1 MYAFE
6 LALGVVQVVQK
17 KPRDFQRRVDGF
29 IQKLSHE
36 VVDVHVG
43 ILAHCV
49 AFSKLNVYNISMQ
62 ELEEF
67 FQKRIRVTDTGDG
80 RYAVSFPMYK
90 IEGGMYE
97 IYLVGNSATGYCL
110 SDEGATLEALDK
122 IFELG
127 EPDVIKN
134 LVAILRQYGCKKVGN
149 AFQIDCTPKD
159 IHIKMSYLIQAISF
173 MLNMKIF
180 YI

>member
-1 MYAFE
+1 
-6 LALGVVQVVQK
+6 
-17 KPRDFQRRVDGF
+17 
-29 IQKLSHE
+29 
-36 VVDVHVG
+36 
-43 ILAHCV
+43 
-49 AFSKLNVYNISMQ
+49 MQ
-62 ELEEF
+62 QLEEF
-67 FQKRIRVTDTGDG
+67 FKKKIKVMDMNDG
-80 RYAVSFPMYK
+80 RYAIGFPMYK

-97 IYLVGNSATGYCL
+97 IFMVPTPNGGFAL
-110 SDEGATLEALDK
+110 SDEGATLEELDK

-159 IHIKMSYLIQAISF
+159 VHIKLSYLVQAISF

-180 YI
+180 YV